1 MDKIVLKINV
11 IMAFIK
17 EINLQQNCD
26 TKLVLFEM
34 NVTASVKFTWYDF
47 KFNQI
52 SKPKVL
58 NP

>member
-34 NVTASVKFTWYDF
+34 NVTASVKFT
-47 KFNQI
+47 
-52 SKPKVL
+52 
-58 NP
+58 

>member
-17 EINLQQNCD
+17 EITNLQQNCD

-34 NVTASVKFTWYDF
+34 NVTASIKFT
-47 KFNQI
+47 
-52 SKPKVL
+52 
-58 NP
+58 